1 MTTTVKINN
10 LNNTSVL
17 FGSTFIGRPKPPS
30 QLRAST
36 TPSVIFRKRR
46 IRLYRTTEALPA
58 NAGPNN
64 THCHFDRSP
73 TAFSGRTQWRNLKL
87 SKNSSTTSFGLALTG
102 FARNDKKDSSEILAY
117 AGMKNLILIVICH
130 SCESR
135 NPFHYGVISN

>member
-1 MTTTVKINN
+1 MQEKKKMTTTLKINN
-10 LNNTSVL
+10 LNN
-17 FGSTFIGRPKPPS
+17 P
-30 QLRAST
+30 
-36 TPSVIFRKRR
+36 
-46 IRLYRTTEALPA
+46 
-58 NAGPNN
+58 
-64 THCHFDRSP
+64 HCHFDRSP

-135 NPFHYGVISN
+135 NPFHYGVIRTKKTLKIHYHELHKNINNNHFQNYKMIKMIIFNQFLSQNYQILS